1 MRFFRILRLTFAFL
15 IIASCS
21 TPRKISYKSSDYHK
35 RVRVAKTNTKA
46 KTRVRAK
53 SESKTVRKEANSVL
67 KAAHGF
73 LGTPYKYGGVT
84 RSGLDC
90 SGLVINSYNAAGI
103 QMPRV
108 SKEQAK
114 TGTEIKLKDVREGDL
129 VFFITSGSNINHV
142 GIVDRVDKGE
152 VFFIHSS
159 TSKGVIVS
167 SLEETYW
174 NRRFVKATRV
184 L

>member
-1 MRFFRILRLTFAFL
+1 MILIFGVW
-15 IIASCS
+15 IISSCHS
-21 TPRKISYKSSDYHK
+21 SRNISYKSSDYHK
-35 RVRVAKTNTKA
+35 SKTTVTSKSKNTK
-46 KTRVRAK
+46 K
-53 SESKTVRKEANSVL
+53 SGKSKVSNETNRVL
-67 KAAHGF
+67 KTAHSY

-90 SGLVINSYNAAGI
+90 SGLVINAYDAAGVK
-103 QMPRV
+103 MPRV
-108 SKEQAK
+108 SSEQATK
-114 TGTEIKLKDVREGDL
+114 GKEIKLKDVKEGDL
-129 VFFITSGSNINHV
+129 VFFNTSGSRISHV
-142 GIVDRVDKGE
+142 GIVDKVIKGE
-152 VFFIHSS
+152 VFFIHAS